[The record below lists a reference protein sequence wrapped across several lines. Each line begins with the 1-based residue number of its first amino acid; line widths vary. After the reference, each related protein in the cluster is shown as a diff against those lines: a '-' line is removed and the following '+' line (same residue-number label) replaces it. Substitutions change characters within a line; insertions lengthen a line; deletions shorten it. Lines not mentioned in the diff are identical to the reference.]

1 MKGVL
6 TMYKITKKYT
16 DFNGVEKEED
26 FYFNLTRADILKMEL
41 SEDGGMDKRL
51 DRLVK
56 TQDMKEAIKVFEG
69 LLLLSYGVKTDDG
82 RFVKSE
88 EARQKFMSSAA
99 YSEIYFDLATN
110 PDEAQKFVE
119 GVVPKFE
126 QSSIPAP
133 ALDQKH

>member
-1 MKGVL
+1 
-6 TMYKITKKYT
+6 MYKITKKYT

-110 PDEAQKFVE
+110 PDEAQRFVE

>member
-1 MKGVL
+1 
-6 TMYKITKKYT
+6 MYAITKKYE
-16 DFNGVEKEED
+16 DFNGVEKEET
-26 FYFNLTRADILKMEL
+26 FHFNLTKADILKMEL

-56 TQDMKEAIKVFEG
+56 TKDMKEAIKVFEG
-69 LLLLSYGVKTDDG
+69 IMLMAYGVKTDDG

-88 EARQKFMSSAA
+88 EARQRFISSAA
-99 YSEIYFDLATN
+99 YSEIYFELATN
-110 PDEAQKFVE
+110 PEEAQKFIE
-119 GVVPKFE
+119 GVVPKME